1 MSTKWIIVF
10 FLIFASICS
19 YAQPKEYFDFPPSIP
34 KPSWFNQID
43 WKNINVFRSDSI
55 VQKYKEEERSKNPNK
70 KEEFEEDPYLTAYRR
85 WRMNIQP
92 YIKPD
97 GGLDLSPK
105 KIQIRSSSIKLQGLS
120 AGSWTCLGPVETFEG
135 EDPNRSGKAIDS
147 QVNIYTL
154 AIDPNNSNTLYCG
167 SETGKIGRAHV

>member
-19 YAQPKEYFDFPPSIP
+19 YAQPKEYFDLPPSIP

-105 KIQIRSSSIKLQGLS
+105 KIQIRLL
-120 AGSWTCLGPVETFEG
+120 L
-135 EDPNRSGKAIDS
+135 
-147 QVNIYTL
+147 
-154 AIDPNNSNTLYCG
+154 
-167 SETGKIGRAHV
+167 